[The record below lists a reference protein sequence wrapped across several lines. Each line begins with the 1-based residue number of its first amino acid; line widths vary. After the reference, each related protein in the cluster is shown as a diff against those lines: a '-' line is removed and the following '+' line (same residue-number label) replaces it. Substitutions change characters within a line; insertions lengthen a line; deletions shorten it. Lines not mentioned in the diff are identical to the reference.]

1 MRIRR
6 LFRLFVTTA
15 FASLLFAC
23 SSVPGE
29 IEEGLT
35 PMEYFQRAQEASD
48 SGRYELSMAY
58 YEKFQEQYP
67 EELDRNVW
75 AEYEIALL
83 YYKMG
88 KNRIA
93 LERFDALLAR
103 YQVGE
108 PDLPDLPGGRAGP
121 AGWSQDP
128 GGEGEDPHRTK
139 AGSGRTGGTGGTD
152 LRRVTARSYSIC
164 RIAGKGTSTWLS
176 TKFNRNRKRS
186 MNGSTN
192 PHQ

>member
-15 FASLLFAC
+15 FASLLITC

-103 YQVGE
+103 YQAGE
-108 PDLPDLPGGRAGP
+108 PDLPEGP
-121 AGWSQDP
+121 RILAEKVKARIEEKLAPEEPTEQAEQTS
-128 GGEGEDPHRTK
+128 GE
-139 AGSGRTGGTGGTD
+139 
-152 LRRVTARSYSIC
+152 
-164 RIAGKGTSTWLS
+164 
-176 TKFNRNRKRS
+176 
-186 MNGSTN
+186 
-192 PHQ
+192 

>member
-108 PDLPDLPGGRAGP
+108 PDLPDGP
-121 AGWSQDP
+121 RILAEKVKTRIEQKLAPEEPAEQAEQTS
-128 GGEGEDPHRTK
+128 GE
-139 AGSGRTGGTGGTD
+139 
-152 LRRVTARSYSIC
+152 
-164 RIAGKGTSTWLS
+164 
-176 TKFNRNRKRS
+176 
-186 MNGSTN
+186 
-192 PHQ
+192 